1 MPRGFVPPALA
12 LLLVAAPLV
21 SCDQGLRLVVVEQ
34 GGSSSL
40 SFGDRAGTSATGASA
55 AIAGGGAASVIP
67 LAGTSGGGAS
77 SEGGRVEPAF
87 GGAGSPDEDTAG
99 AAGAMTPPEV
109 AVWDQPARYT
119 ASFTSHTFPGQYI
132 RYVEDKGF
140 IASIDMASAM
150 DREQAS
156 FEMIPGIYDSTCS
169 SFRALNKPATLF
181 RHSGS
186 RLYMNPASDVP
197 LFLADATFCE
207 EAGMAD
213 AAGVTFRS
221 INYPQRVIH
230 LRNQNEL
237 WIDDIPNPMTPEF
250 ASEATFFRT
259 TALSELPSP

>member
-1 MPRGFVPPALA
+1 M
-12 LLLVAAPLV
+12 

-34 GGSSSL
+34 GGGSSL
-40 SFGDRAGTSATGASA
+40 SVGDQAGTAPIGASA

-67 LAGTSGGGAS
+67 LAGSSGGGTT
-77 SEGGRVEPAF
+77 SEGGSVEPAL
-87 GGAGSPDEDTAG
+87 GGAAGSPDGDTAG

-109 AVWDQPARYT
+109 AVWDAPARYT

-156 FEMIPGIYDSTCS
+156 FEMIAGLYDAKCS

-207 EAGMAD
+207 EPGMAD

-221 INYPQRVIH
+221 VNYPQRVIH

-250 ASEATFFRT
+250 ASEATFYRT